1 MSIDTAL
8 ENVNA
13 SSRKYQSAKNVDLF
27 LVENVLK
34 TSTGALSKHGCPPLV
49 ERDLE

>member
-1 MSIDTAL
+1 MSIDTAF

-13 SSRKYQSAKNVDLF
+13 SSREYQSAKNVDLF

-34 TSTGALSKHGCPPLV
+34 ASAGALSKHRSSPLV